1 MGLEFR
7 NDHQQFYN
15 VHPKMR
21 SPWYHFETKIRV
33 RYAETD
39 KMGYVYYGNYAMY
52 YEVARVEALRAL
64 GISYKVL
71 ENNGVM
77 MPVLENWSKYIRPA
91 KYDDLLTVRLMLKKI
106 PGMRITFEYEVF
118 NEEKNLINLGS
129 TTLVFLE
136 KDTGKPIQV
145 PDVILDVLKPFFND
159 P

>member
-1 MGLEFR
+1 M
-7 NDHQQFYN
+7 Y
-15 VHPKMR
+15 K
-21 SPWYHFETKIRV
+21 FETEIRV

-39 KMGYVYYGNYAMY
+39 QMGFVYYGNYAMY

-106 PGMRITFEYEVF
+106 PEMRITFEYEVF

>member
-1 MGLEFR
+1 MYEF
-7 NDHQQFYN
+7 
-15 VHPKMR
+15 K
-21 SPWYHFETKIRV
+21 TKIRV

-39 KMGYVYYGNYAMY
+39 QMGFVYYGNYATY

-71 ENNGVM
+71 EEKGII

-91 KYDDLLTVRLMLKKI
+91 RYDDLLTVRLMLKEI
-106 PGMRITFEYEVF
+106 PEKRITFEYEVF
-118 NEEKNLINLGS
+118 NEEKILINLGS

-136 KDTGKPIQV
+136 KDSGKPIQI
-145 PDVILDVLKPFFND
+145 PDVVLDVLKPYFND